1 MRGDANGANGANGA
15 KGADGDDRAAAAE
28 PDEIGSMRRVAA
40 GVAILSAAI
49 LLAEVTLSRVF
60 AIVQFHHFAFLLVTL
75 ALLGFGA
82 SGSLLAVFT
91 RLSSPRLW
99 PAYALGF
106 ALTSTAGYLLVV
118 RFPFD
123 SYRIAWDPRE
133 VWLLAANLLALA
145 FPFALAGL
153 LIGGMLRRSPAQAG
167 QIYGANLIGSALGA
181 FGAPFAIVTLGA
193 EHAIPVAAALGAAAA
208 VALAGRRRSVAIAG
222 GILAAVLVALPV
234 VAPGAVEPQPSPYK
248 RLSQLRLDPDNRVL
262 ATRQDAAARL
272 DIVESSTIHSAPG
285 LSVSYLGDLPPQ
297 VGLVLDGDALLP
309 VPQADAFAPDLGR
322 SVPAALAHRIRP
334 EANTLL
340 LGSGGGFPAL
350 AALANGATSVTV
362 VEPSRLVL
370 DALTADLREWAGL
383 ADDPRVTLIHDEVR
397 SFAASA
403 KGDAA
408 YDVIELSLTD
418 AYRPVTSGAYSLTET
433 YVLTTDAFAA
443 YLDLLGDDGILVV
456 TRWLQTPPSEELRTL
471 AMIASALGDGSSPLN
486 DHVFV
491 SRTFQTATF
500 LVKRAPFT
508 TTETDA
514 LIAELERL
522 RYDLVLAQRMPEE
535 LVNRFAVTQQ
545 PHFHEQAVELA
556 TSSDRDALYA
566 RSEFD
571 ITPPTDDRPFFFHF
585 FRWDQ
590 TPEVLENIGRRW
602 QPFGGSGYFVL
613 LALLAFAVMAAFA
626 FVLAPIALARR
637 FRSSLGEVGARRAV
651 PILAYFT
658 ALGLA
663 FLLVE
668 IALVQ
673 RAILVLG
680 QPALALATV
689 IGGVLLASGLGSI
702 ASSRLPWRVSLVAV
716 VTLAVLG
723 AITSGP
729 LAHALLGQPLPV
741 RLIGVTAL
749 IGPLAFFM
757 GVPFARGIAALS
769 AHPAMVP
776 WAWAANGSASVIA
789 GVLAVLLSLSF
800 GLGAVLWIGAGF
812 YAVAL
817 LTTPRG

>member
-1 MRGDANGANGANGA
+1 MRAGAN
-15 KGADGDDRAAAAE
+15 GADGDDGAAAAE
-28 PDEIGSMRRVAA
+28 PDEIGSLHRLVA
-40 GVAILSAAI
+40 GVAVLSAAI

-82 SGSLLAVFT
+82 SGSLSAVFP
-91 RLSSPRLW
+91 RLSSPWLW
-99 PAYALGF
+99 PVYALGF
-106 ALTSTAGYLLVV
+106 ALTSMAGYLLVV
-118 RFPFD
+118 WFPFD
-123 SYRIAWDPRE
+123 SYRIAWDVRE

-145 FPFALAGL
+145 VPFALAGL
-153 LIGGMLRRSPAQAG
+153 LIGGMLHRSPAQADR
-167 QIYGANLIGSALGA
+167 IYGANLIGSALGA
-181 FGAPFAIVTLGA
+181 FGAPLAIVTLGA
-193 EHAIPVAAALGAAAA
+193 EHALPVAAALGAAAA
-208 VALAGRRRSVAIAG
+208 VPVAGRRRSVAIAAG
-222 GILAAVLVALPV
+222 VLAAILVAVPV
-234 VAPGAVEPQPSPYK
+234 VAPEAVEPQASPYK
-248 RLSQLRLDPDNRVL
+248 RLSQLRLDPDSRVL

-272 DIVESSTIHSAPG
+272 DIVVSSTIRSAPG
-285 LSVSYLGDLPPQ
+285 LSLSYLGDLPPQ

-309 VPQADAFAPDLGR
+309 VPRADAFDPDLGR
-322 SVPAALAHRIRP
+322 SVPSALAHRIRP
-334 EANTLL
+334 QADTLL

-350 AALANGATSVTV
+350 AALANGADRISV

-370 DALTADLREWAGL
+370 DALSVELREWAGL
-383 ADDPRVTLIHDEVR
+383 ADDPRVSLVHDDVR
-397 SFAASA
+397 AFAAGA
-403 KGDAA
+403 EGHAD
-408 YDVIELSLTD
+408 YDVVELTLTD

-433 YVLTTDAFAA
+433 YALTTDAIGA

-471 AMIASALGDGSSPLN
+471 GMVAAALGERSSPLT
-486 DHVFV
+486 DRVFAF
-491 SRTFQTATF
+491 RTFQTASF
-500 LVKRAPFT
+500 LVKRTPLTDA
-508 TTETDA
+508 ETDA
-514 LIAELERL
+514 LLAELERL
-522 RYDLVLAQRMPEE
+522 RYDLVLAPRTPEQ
-535 LVNRFAVTQQ
+535 LVNRFAVTEQ
-545 PHFHEQAVELA
+545 PLFHEQAVELA
-556 TSSDRDALYA
+556 TTTDREALYA
-566 RSEFD
+566 RSTFD

-585 FRWDQ
+585 FRWEQ
-590 TPEVLENIGRRW
+590 TPGILEELGRRW

-613 LALLAFAVMAAFA
+613 LALLAFAVVAALA
-626 FVLAPIALARR
+626 FILAPIALAPR
-637 FRSSLGEVGARRAV
+637 FRSSLREIGARRAA
-651 PILAYFT
+651 PILAYFI

-702 ASSRLPWRVSLVAV
+702 ASSRLPWRGSLVAAAI
-716 VTLAVLG
+716 LAALG
-723 AITSGP
+723 AVTSTA

-800 GLGAVLWIGAGF
+800 GLGAVLWVGAGF

-817 LTTPRG
+817 LTAPRG

>member
-1 MRGDANGANGANGA
+1 
-15 KGADGDDRAAAAE
+15 
-28 PDEIGSMRRVAA
+28 V
-40 GVAILSAAI
+40 LSAAI
-49 LLAEVTLSRVF
+49 LLAEVTLSRIF

-82 SGSLLAVFT
+82 SGSLMAVFP

-99 PAYALGF
+99 PAYAIGF
-106 ALTSTAGYLLVV
+106 ALTSMAGYLLVV
-118 RFPFD
+118 WFPFD
-123 SYRIAWDPRE
+123 SYRIAWEVRE

-145 FPFALAGL
+145 VPFALAGL
-153 LIGGMLRRSPAQAG
+153 LIGGMLHRSPAQAG
-167 QIYGANLIGSALGA
+167 RIYGANLIGSALGA
-181 FGAPFAIVTLGA
+181 FGAPVAIVALGA

-208 VALAGRRRSVAIAG
+208 VPLAGRRGVAIGG

-234 VAPGAVEPQPSPYK
+234 VAQGAIESQPSPYK
-248 RLSQLRLDPDNRVL
+248 RLSQLRLDPDGRVL

-272 DIVESSTIHSAPG
+272 DIVVSSTIHSAPG
-285 LSVSYLGDLPPQ
+285 LSLSYLGDLPPQ

-309 VPQADAFAPDLGR
+309 VPQADAFDADLGG
-322 SVPAALAHRIRP
+322 SVPSMLAHRIRP
-334 EANTLL
+334 QADTLL

-350 AALANGATSVTV
+350 AALANGASSVTV

-370 DALTADLREWAGL
+370 DALSAELREWGGL
-383 ADDPRVTLIHDEVR
+383 ADDPRVSLVHDDLR
-397 SFAASA
+397 TYAAAAGGSA
-403 KGDAA
+403 TH
-408 YDVIELSLTD
+408 DVVELSLTD
-418 AYRPVTSGAYSLTET
+418 AYRPVTSGAYSLTES
-433 YVLTTDAFAA
+433 YALTTDAIAA
-443 YLDLLGDDGILVV
+443 YLDVLADDGILVV

-471 AMIASALGDGSSPLN
+471 GMVAAALGERSGALA
-486 DHVFV
+486 DHVFAF
-491 SRTFQTATF
+491 RTFQTATF
-500 LVKRAPFT
+500 LVKRTPFT
-508 TTETDA
+508 DAETDA
-514 LIAELERL
+514 LLAELERL
-522 RYDLVLAQRMPEE
+522 RYDLVLAPRMPDE
-535 LVNRFAVTQQ
+535 LLNRFAVTEQ
-545 PHFHEQAVELA
+545 PIFHEQAVELA
-556 TSSDRDALYA
+556 TTSDRDAFYA
-566 RSEFD
+566 GSPFD

-590 TPEVLENIGRRW
+590 TPDVLENLGRRW

-613 LALLAFAVMAAFA
+613 LALLAFAVLAALA

-637 FRSSLGEVGARRAV
+637 FRSSLAELGARRAV

-663 FLLVE
+663 YLLVE

-689 IGGVLLASGLGSI
+689 IGIVLLASGLGSI
-702 ASSRLPWRVSLVAV
+702 ASSRLPWRASLIAAA
-716 VTLAVLG
+716 TLAALG
-723 AITSGP
+723 AVTSTA

-741 RLIGVTAL
+741 RLLGVTAL

-757 GVPFARGIAALS
+757 GVPFARGIEALG

-776 WAWAANGSASVIA
+776 WAWAANGSASVVA

-800 GLGAVLWIGAGF
+800 GLGVVLWVGAGC

-817 LTTPRG
+817 LTAPRG